1 MKLTLLILFFFISLS
16 LNAQFDVE
24 FNELIGELTKT
35 DKYKPEFGRYDGY
48 QIPLYAGEAVN
59 FIVYSDAFNPKI
71 VFVSPSGNVYKQ
83 SEGTSGIASIITSV
97 PEEGEWVLYVVG
109 DLYSL
114 GKYTFQYAFA
124 SSNSLNLSS
133 DSDFCTTLN
142 FIIAHAKAYF
152 LLFENLY
159 DSKQTFVKLN
169 KSKDAFI
176 DDSDASYNALFLET
190 NNLKEAENLYK
201 ELQTDVSKCL
211 DNNWTISVANWYNV
225 EDYKVKSISY
235 SEKVKE
241 NGRFVKL
248 MLLNL
253 KGSKQKFMNDFAVQI
268 VVNRN
273 RN

>member
-1 MKLTLLILFFFISLS
+1 MKIKLLILFFFISLS

-35 DKYKPEFGRYDGY
+35 DKYKAEFGRYDGY

-59 FIVYSDAFNPKI
+59 FIVYSDTFNPKI
-71 VFVSPSGNVYKQ
+71 VFVSPNGNVYKQ
-83 SEGTSGIASIITSV
+83 SESTSGIASIITTV
-97 PEEGEWVLYVVG
+97 PEGGEWVLYVVG

-152 LLFENLY
+152 LLFENSY

-169 KSKDAFI
+169 KSIDAFI

-190 NNLKEAENLYK
+190 NNLKEAENLFE
-201 ELQTDVSKCL
+201 ELKTDLSKCL
-211 DNNWTISVANWYNV
+211 DNNWTISPANWYNI
-225 EDYKVKSISY
+225 EDYKVMSINY

-241 NGRFVKL
+241 KGRFVKL

-273 RN
+273 R